1 MGFSDQTVDRVI
13 AFLDTMADVNAADVR
28 AQRKS
33 ELRLAPPV
41 AQGEAPGGSPDLGEP
56 SPSIEILAS

>member
-13 AFLDTMADVNAADVR
+13 AFLDTMADVNAAEAR

-33 ELRLAPPV
+33 ELRLAPP
-41 AQGEAPGGSPDLGEP
+41 ATQGEAAGGNLDPVDP